1 MRRQIS
7 SVKSRGSNSTANS
20 DPKQKV
26 RDCCRNFV
34 AFMCTQVGVGAL
46 IVGYALI
53 GAAGFRSIETQKQPG
68 VDHFESIDKI
78 RSNYSTQLWR
88 LMERMNTF
96 NHTSWKS
103 AADAVTQHFQDEYVV
118 LVKQGYTGRT
128 PEDVWSFPAALMYC
142 MSVFSMIGYGNM
154 VPKTPWGK
162 GATMIYATFGI
173 PLYILYFLNIGRV
186 LANTFKVIYTWI
198 HECSHD
204 VVVDTNDS
212 DDLQST
218 VSQVM
223 ATKKVIVPS
232 TAGLWVVFFY
242 VAGGTIMFAEWEG
255 WDYLDSV
262 YFCVTSLCK
271 IGFGDFVPGANIA
284 DSQGGKQTKLAINF
298 VYVLFGMG
306 LVAMCFNLMR
316 EEVRE
321 KMAEM
326 REDMRLCMEDIQKRF
341 TRCCGGGA
349 EAAAARERQLRRSR
363 RRSRQRREMDMG
375 EEY

>member
-1 MRRQIS
+1 MRQIS
-7 SVKSRGSNSTANS
+7 SVKSRSSNSTANS
-20 DPKQKV
+20 DPREKI
-26 RDCCRNFV
+26 RDCCRNFIG
-34 AFMCTQVGVGAL
+34 FMCTQVGVGAL
-46 IVGYALI
+46 IVGYALV
-53 GAAGFRSIETQKQPG
+53 GAASFQSIETQPQNG
-68 VDHFESIDKI
+68 TNLFDSVAEL
-78 RSNYSTQLWR
+78 RSKYSLRLWD
-88 LMERMNTF
+88 LTERTNVF
-96 NHTSWKS
+96 NRSEWERG
-103 AADAVTQHFQDEYVV
+103 ADEEAKHFQQEFVEI
-118 LVKQGYTGRT
+118 VKKGYDRRT
-128 PEDVWSFPAALMYC
+128 PEEVWSFPAALMYC

-162 GATMIYATFGI
+162 GATIIYASFGI

-186 LANTFKVIYTWI
+186 LANTFKVLYTWI
-198 HECSHD
+198 HECSHEAGGGGD
-204 VVVDTNDS
+204 GEDS
-212 DDLQST
+212 ELNLP
-218 VSQVM
+218 
-223 ATKKVIVPS
+223 AKKVIVPS
-232 TAGLWVVFFY
+232 TAGLWVICLY

-341 TRCCGGGA
+341 TRCCGGA
-349 EAAAARERQLRRSR
+349 EEKE
-363 RRSRQRREMDMG
+363 RQRRKKLRRKRRMERELECGVEEEM